1 MSNVGARL
9 PNGDSASDR
18 RRDLT
23 SAAIIMMSAFLASRL
38 TGLARTIATSYQ
50 FGTGREYD
58 AYVAAIRI
66 PDFIFQVIA
75 AGAVASAFIPVFTGY
90 LVREDRDSGWR
101 MVSTLFNLALLVLI
115 PLCIFI
121 AVFARPIM
129 GWIYA
134 GFEPETIDQATS
146 LTRILLATPVI
157 FALGTFSTSVLQSH
171 KRFFL
176 PALAPSMYNLGLI
189 AGALVLAP
197 WFGIHGL
204 AFGAVAGALMY
215 LGVQVPGLIKC
226 GMSYVP
232 ILDLRHQ
239 GVRRLGK
246 LMLPRT
252 LGLAVAQI
260 NLLVISALASAEP
273 GAIAALDYAWQV
285 TMLPLGI
292 FAMAISTAVFPTLA
306 DQSARDQLDD
316 MRRTMSG
323 TLRLILFLTIPSCAG
338 LVVLATPIVR
348 LLFERGAFDPGSTA
362 LTVLAVR
369 FFALGI
375 FGHAMVEIITRAFYA
390 LEDTRTPVAVAA
402 ASMLV
407 SVSLALVLRSILGF
421 GGLALALSIAA
432 VFEAA
437 VLGFLAAKRLGSL
450 DEDRLI
456 ASAARILVATIGMA
470 IVLFLALDFLE
481 RWVTL
486 DTLGGQLLTV
496 ALGVTVGGG
505 VYLALAALLGAE
517 EVARLRTSLKD
528 RRAPARS

>member
-1 MSNVGARL
+1 V
-9 PNGDSASDR
+9 SDR
-18 RRDLT
+18 RRALT

-38 TGLARTIATSYQ
+38 TGLARTIAISYQ

-66 PDFIFQVIA
+66 PDFLFQVIA

-90 LVREDRDSGWR
+90 LVRDDRESGWR
-101 MVSTLFNLALLVLI
+101 MVSTLFNLALIILI
-115 PLCIFI
+115 PLSVLLAI
-121 AVFARPIM
+121 FARPLM
-129 GWIYA
+129 AWVYA
-134 GFEPETIDQATS
+134 GFEPETIDQAAS
-146 LTRILLATPVI
+146 LTRILLATPAI

-171 KRFFL
+171 QRFFL

-189 AGALVLAP
+189 AGALLLAP
-197 WFGIHGL
+197 WLGIHGL
-204 AFGAVAGALMY
+204 AVGAVAGALLY

-226 GMSYVP
+226 GMTYAP
-232 ILDLRHQ
+232 QLDFRHP

-252 LGLAVAQI
+252 LGLAVVQI
-260 NLLVISALASAEP
+260 NLLVISALAAAEP

-338 LVVLATPIVR
+338 LVILAMPIVR

-369 FFALGI
+369 FFGLGI
-375 FGHAMVEIITRAFYA
+375 FGLAMVEILTRAFYA
-390 LEDTRTPVAVAA
+390 LEDTRTPVLVAA
-402 ASMLV
+402 ASMV
-407 SVSLALVLRSILGF
+407 INIVMALVLRSVLGF
-421 GGLALALSIAA
+421 GGLALAIAIAA

-437 VLGFLAAKRLGSL
+437 LLGFLAAKRLGSL
-450 DEDRLI
+450 DEARLI
-456 ASAARILVATIGMA
+456 TSAARILVATIGMA
-470 IVLFLALDFLE
+470 VVLFLAMEYMDQ
-481 RWVTL
+481 WITL
-486 DTLGGQLLTV
+486 DTLGGRFLTV
-496 ALGVTVGGG
+496 VLGVSIGGG
-505 VYLALAALLGAE
+505 VYLALTALLGAE
-517 EVARLRTSLKD
+517 ELARLRASLKE
-528 RRAPARS
+528 RRAPVRT